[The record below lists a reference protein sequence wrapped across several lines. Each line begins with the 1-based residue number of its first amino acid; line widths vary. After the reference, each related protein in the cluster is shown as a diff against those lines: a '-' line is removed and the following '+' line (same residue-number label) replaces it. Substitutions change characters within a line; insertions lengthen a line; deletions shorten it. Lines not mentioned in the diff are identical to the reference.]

1 MKTIKIKSPFWL
13 GDTVFLTERSKLD
26 QTKFLVRKAI
36 VKELKFSQKENDI
49 LEYRVK
55 FCDNHETKSCCMD
68 ELLNN
73 ENLARDAVD
82 MVNSSLKDYED
93 LIRLGVIQGPII
105 GVVNSCERN
114 DKYKWHEVRVP
125 DNDGD
130 LHIKLGTMKEII
142 SWTENDLSN
151 VVISGKIGLKQY
163 ENNQN

>member
-13 GDTVFLTERSKLD
+13 GDTVFLIERLKSD

-49 LEYRVK
+49 LEYQVK
-55 FCDNHETKSCCMD
+55 FCDNHETKSCYMY

-73 ENLARDAVD
+73 EKLARDAVD
-82 MVNSSLKDYED
+82 MANSSLKDYED
-93 LIRLGVIQGPII
+93 FIRLGVIRGPII
-105 GVVNSCERN
+105 EVINSCERN

-125 DNDGD
+125 DDDGD

-142 SWTENDLSN
+142 SWTENNLSN
-151 VVISGKIGLKQY
+151 IVISGKIGLKQY
-163 ENNQN
+163 ENN